1 MNEDITRELVK
12 QIGQKATDHGML
24 IEAGWIALKTL
35 TIPSHAPQVQLDEMR
50 NSFFAGAQH
59 VFSTMVSMLDPDAE
73 PTEDDMRRMSMIY
86 SELEEF
92 ARQFKLKHNIL

>member
-50 NSFFAGAQH
+50 NSF
-59 VFSTMVSMLDPDAE
+59 
-73 PTEDDMRRMSMIY
+73 
-86 SELEEF
+86 
-92 ARQFKLKHNIL
+92 